1 MFRIGEIRKFD
12 SVEISLLGLFKSAKK
27 TVKRRDYQLEIDGAD
42 FVVEVANN
50 PRSKRLTLR
59 LKPDGRGAK
68 VTTPA
73 HVSERDIADFIEK
86 NKHWIAVRLARMPQT
101 QVPQDGVSILFQG
114 VEHKITHLDRARG
127 IVEAKLVAGE
137 PTILVPGEVEH
148 MPRRVIDFLKKQARK
163 NLDAAVI
170 IHAQALGVKPKS
182 MRITDS
188 KSRWGSCSST
198 RTLSFSWRII
208 MAPPEVL
215 NYLAAHEVAHL
226 REMNH
231 SDRFWNLVEDI
242 CPDMGEQKNWL
253 KRHGASLHAVR
264 LD

>member
-1 MFRIGEIRKFD
+1 
-12 SVEISLLGLFKSAKK
+12 LLNLFKSRSRSV
-27 TVKRRDYQLEIDGAD
+27 TRQNHQLEIDGNA
-42 FVVEVANN
+42 FCVEVANN
-50 PRSKRLTLR
+50 ARSKRLTLR

-73 HVSERDIADFIEK
+73 HVSEREIADFIEK
-86 NKHWIAVRLARMPQT
+86 NHHWIAVRIARMPKT
-101 QVPQDGVSILFQG
+101 TVPEDGVSILFEG
-114 VEHKITHLDRARG
+114 VEHKITHLDRRRG

-137 PTILVPGEVEH
+137 PTLLVPGEVEH
-148 MPRRVIDFLKKQARK
+148 MPRRVVDFMKKQARRK
-163 NLDAAVI
+163 LDVAVVTHAA
-170 IHAQALGVKPKS
+170 ALNVKPKS

-198 RTLSFSWRII
+198 RTLSFSWRIV
-208 MAPPEVL
+208 MAPPPVL

-231 SDRFWNLVEDI
+231 SQRFWNLVEEI
-242 CPDMGEQKNWL
+242 CPDMRQQKTWL
-253 KRHGASLHAVR
+253 KRHGSALHAVR

>member
-1 MFRIGEIRKFD
+1 MLR
-12 SVEISLLGLFKSAKK
+12 LFKSSKPS
-27 TVKRRDYQLEIDGAD
+27 VRDDHYVDIDGVE
-42 FVVEVANN
+42 FCVEVANHT
-50 PRSKRLTLR
+50 RSKRLTLR

-68 VTTPA
+68 VTTPP
-73 HVSERDIADFIEK
+73 HVSDREIARFIEK
-86 NKHWIAVRLARMPQT
+86 NRNWIAVRLNRMPKA
-101 QVPQDGVSILFQG
+101 QVPEDGVVIHFEG
-114 VEHKITHLDRARG
+114 VEHKITHLDRRRG

-137 PTILVPGEVEH
+137 PTLLVPGDVDH
-148 MPRRVIDFLKKQARK
+148 MPRRVVDFMKKQARLK
-163 NLDAAVI
+163 LDAAVTL
-170 IHAQALGVKPKS
+170 HAATLGVRPKS
-182 MRITDS
+182 IRITDS

-231 SDRFWNLVEDI
+231 SDRFWNLVEEI
-242 CPDMGEQKNWL
+242 CPDMQVQKTWL
-253 KRHGASLHAVR
+253 KRHGATLHSVR